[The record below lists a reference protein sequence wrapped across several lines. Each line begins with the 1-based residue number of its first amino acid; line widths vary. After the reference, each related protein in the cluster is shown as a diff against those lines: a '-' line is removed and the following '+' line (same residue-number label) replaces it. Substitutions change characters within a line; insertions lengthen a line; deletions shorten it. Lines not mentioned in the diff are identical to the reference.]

1 MIIKNKELMNKVLKL
16 RSKNKKVVFTNGCFD
31 ILHLG
36 HKTYLNQ
43 SKALG
48 DFLIVAINSDESVKL
63 LKGDDRPINNQELR
77 SKNLMNLECVDE
89 VVVFSD
95 ETPLKLIESL
105 LPDVLTKGGDYNY
118 KNIVGSNIVEKNG
131 GKVVLLPYLKGY
143 STTTIINNRRKG
155 LTGETSIG

>member
-1 MIIKNKELMNKVLKL
+1 MSKVLKL
-16 RSKNKKVVFTNGCFD
+16 RLKNKKVVFTNGCFD

-89 VVVFSD
+89 VVVFSE
-95 ETPLKLIESL
+95 ETPLKLIEL
-105 LPDVLTKGGDYNY
+105 LSKSANL
-118 KNIVGSNIVEKNG
+118 
-131 GKVVLLPYLKGY
+131 
-143 STTTIINNRRKG
+143 
-155 LTGETSIG
+155 

>member
-1 MIIKNKELMNKVLKL
+1 MSKVSKL
-16 RSKNKKVVFTNGCFD
+16 RLKNKKVVFTNGCFD

-36 HKTYLNQ
+36 HQTYLNQ

-89 VVVFSD
+89 VVVFSE
-95 ETPLKLIESL
+95 ETPLKLIELL
-105 LPDVLTKGGDYNY
+105 LPDVLTKGGDYNH
-118 KNIVGSNIVEKNG
+118 KNIAGSNIVEKNG
-131 GKVVLLPYLKGY
+131 GRVVLLPYLKGY
-143 STTTIINNRRKG
+143 STTTIIKNRRKG

>member
-1 MIIKNKELMNKVLKL
+1 MIIKNKELMSKVSKL
-16 RSKNKKVVFTNGCFD
+16 RLKNKKVVFTNGCFD

-36 HKTYLNQ
+36 HQTYLNQ
-43 SKALG
+43 SKSLG

-89 VVVFSD
+89 VVVFSE
-95 ETPLKLIESL
+95 ETPLKLIEFL
-105 LPDVLTKGGDYNY
+105 LPDVLTKGGDYNH
-118 KNIVGSNIVEKNG
+118 KNIAGSNIVEKNG
-131 GKVVLLPYLKGY
+131 GRVVLLPYLKGY
-143 STTTIINNRRKG
+143 STTTIIKNRRKG

>member
-1 MIIKNKELMNKVLKL
+1 MSKVSKL
-16 RSKNKKVVFTNGCFD
+16 RLKNKKVVFTNGCFD

-36 HKTYLNQ
+36 HQTYLNQ

-48 DFLIVAINSDESVKL
+48 DFLIVAINSDESVKS

-77 SKNLMNLECVDE
+77 SKNLLNLDCVDE
-89 VVVFSD
+89 VVVFS
-95 ETPLKLIESL
+95 EKTPLKLIEFL
-105 LPDVLTKGGDYNY
+105 LPDVLTKGGDYNH

-131 GKVVLLPYLKGY
+131 GKVILLPYLKGY

-155 LTGETSIG
+155 LTGETGIG

>member
-1 MIIKNKELMNKVLKL
+1 MIIKNKKLMSKVSKL
-16 RSKNKKVVFTNGCFD
+16 RLKNKKVVFTNGCFD

-36 HKTYLNQ
+36 HQTYLNQ

-48 DFLIVAINSDESVKL
+48 DFLIVAINSDESVKS

-77 SKNLMNLECVDE
+77 SKNLLNLDCVDE
-89 VVVFSD
+89 VVVFS
-95 ETPLKLIESL
+95 EKTPLKLIEFL

-118 KNIVGSNIVEKNG
+118 ENIVGSNIVEENG
-131 GKVVLLPYLKGY
+131 GKVILLPYLKGY

-155 LTGETSIG
+155 LTGETGIG

>member
-1 MIIKNKELMNKVLKL
+1 MIIKNKELMSKVSKL
-16 RSKNKKVVFTNGCFD
+16 RLKNRKVVFTNGCFD

-36 HKTYLNQ
+36 HHTYLNQ

-48 DFLIVAINSDESVKL
+48 DFLIVAINSDESVKS

-77 SKNLMNLECVDE
+77 SKNLLNLECVDE
-89 VVVFSD
+89 VVVFS
-95 ETPLKLIESL
+95 EKTPIKLIEFL
-105 LPDVLTKGGDYNY
+105 LPDVLTKGGDYNH

-131 GKVVLLPYLKGY
+131 GKVILLPYLKGY

-155 LTGETSIG
+155 LTGETGIG

>member
-1 MIIKNKELMNKVLKL
+1 MSKVSKL
-16 RSKNKKVVFTNGCFD
+16 RLKNKKVVFTNGCFD

-36 HKTYLNQ
+36 HQTYLNQ

-48 DFLIVAINSDESVKL
+48 DFLIVAINSDESVKS

-77 SKNLMNLECVDE
+77 SKNLLSLECVDE
-89 VVVFSD
+89 VVVFS
-95 ETPLKLIESL
+95 EKTPLKLIEFL

-118 KNIVGSNIVEKNG
+118 ENIVGSNIVEKNG
-131 GKVVLLPYLKGY
+131 GKVILLPYLKGY

-155 LTGETSIG
+155 LTGETGIG

>member
-1 MIIKNKELMNKVLKL
+1 MSKVLKL
-16 RSKNKKVVFTNGCFD
+16 RLKNKKVVFTNGCFD

-89 VVVFSD
+89 VVVFSE
-95 ETPLKLIESL
+95 ETPLKLIEFL

-118 KNIVGSNIVEKNG
+118 KNIAGSNIVEKNG

-143 STTTIINNRRKG
+143 STTTIISNRRKG

>member
-89 VVVFSD
+89 VVVFSE
-95 ETPLKLIESL
+95 ETPLKLIEFL
-105 LPDVLTKGGDYNY
+105 LPDILTKGGDYNHI
-118 KNIVGSNIVEKNG
+118 NIVGSNIVEKNG

>member
-1 MIIKNKELMNKVLKL
+1 MIIKNKELMSKVSKL
-16 RSKNKKVVFTNGCFD
+16 RLKNKKVVFTNGCFD

-36 HKTYLNQ
+36 HQTYLNQ

-89 VVVFSD
+89 VVVFSE
-95 ETPLKLIESL
+95 ETPLKLIEFL
-105 LPDVLTKGGDYNY
+105 LPNVLTKGGDYNH

-131 GKVVLLPYLKGY
+131 GRVVLLPYLKGY

>member
-1 MIIKNKELMNKVLKL
+1 MSKVSKL
-16 RSKNKKVVFTNGCFD
+16 RLKNKKVVFTNGCFD

-36 HKTYLNQ
+36 HQTYLNQ

-48 DFLIVAINSDESVKL
+48 DFLIVAINSDESVKS

-77 SKNLMNLECVDE
+77 SKNLLNLDCVDE
-89 VVVFSD
+89 VVVFS
-95 ETPLKLIESL
+95 EKTPLKLIEFL

-118 KNIVGSNIVEKNG
+118 ENIVGSNIVEKNG
-131 GKVVLLPYLKGY
+131 GKVILLPYLKGY

-155 LTGETSIG
+155 LTGETGIG

>member
-1 MIIKNKELMNKVLKL
+1 MNKVLKL

-89 VVVFSD
+89 VVVFSE

>member
-1 MIIKNKELMNKVLKL
+1 MIIKNKDLMSKVLKL
-16 RSKNKKVVFTNGCFD
+16 RLKNKKVVFTNGCFD

-36 HKTYLNQ
+36 HQTYLNQ

-77 SKNLMNLECVDE
+77 SKNLMNLKCVDE
-89 VVVFSD
+89 VVVFSE
-95 ETPLKLIESL
+95 ETPLKLIEFL

-143 STTTIINNRRKG
+143 STTTIISNRRKG

>member
-1 MIIKNKELMNKVLKL
+1 MIIKNKKLMSKVSKL
-16 RSKNKKVVFTNGCFD
+16 RLKNKKVVFTNGCFD

-36 HKTYLNQ
+36 HQTYLNQ

-48 DFLIVAINSDESVKL
+48 DFLIVAINSDESVKS

-77 SKNLMNLECVDE
+77 SKNLLNLDCVDE
-89 VVVFSD
+89 VVVFS
-95 ETPLKLIESL
+95 EKTPLKLIEFL
-105 LPDVLTKGGDYNY
+105 LPDVLTKGGDYNH

-131 GKVVLLPYLKGY
+131 GKVILLPYLKGY

-155 LTGETSIG
+155 LTGETGIG

>member
-1 MIIKNKELMNKVLKL
+1 MNIKNKELMSKVSKL
-16 RSKNKKVVFTNGCFD
+16 RLKNKKVVFTNGCFD

-36 HKTYLNQ
+36 HQTYLKQ

-89 VVVFSD
+89 VVVFSE
-95 ETPLKLIESL
+95 ETPLKLIEFL

-118 KNIVGSNIVEKNG
+118 KNIAGSNIVEKNG

-143 STTTIINNRRKG
+143 STTTIISNRRKG

>member
-1 MIIKNKELMNKVLKL
+1 MSKVLKL
-16 RSKNKKVVFTNGCFD
+16 RLKNKKVVFTNGCFD

-118 KNIVGSNIVEKNG
+118 KNIVGSNIIEKNG

-143 STTTIINNRRKG
+143 STTTIISNRRKG

>member
-1 MIIKNKELMNKVLKL
+1 MIIKNKKLMSKVSKL
-16 RSKNKKVVFTNGCFD
+16 RLKNKKVVFTNGCSD

-36 HKTYLNQ
+36 HQTYLNQ

-48 DFLIVAINSDESVKL
+48 DFLIVAINSDESVKS

-77 SKNLMNLECVDE
+77 SKNLLNLDCVDE
-89 VVVFSD
+89 VVVFS
-95 ETPLKLIESL
+95 EKTPLKLIEFL

-118 KNIVGSNIVEKNG
+118 ENIVGSNIVEKNG
-131 GKVVLLPYLKGY
+131 GKVILLPYLKGY

-155 LTGETSIG
+155 LTGETGIG

>member
-1 MIIKNKELMNKVLKL
+1 MIIKNKELMSKVSKL
-16 RSKNKKVVFTNGCFD
+16 RLKNKKVVFTNGCFD

-36 HKTYLNQ
+36 HQTYLNQ

-48 DFLIVAINSDESVKL
+48 DFLIVAINSDESVKS

-77 SKNLMNLECVDE
+77 SKNLLNLDCVDE
-89 VVVFSD
+89 VVVFS
-95 ETPLKLIESL
+95 EKTPLKLIEFL
-105 LPDVLTKGGDYNY
+105 LPDVLTKGGDYNH

-131 GKVVLLPYLKGY
+131 GKVILLPYLKGY

-155 LTGETSIG
+155 LTGETGIG

>member
-1 MIIKNKELMNKVLKL
+1 MSKVSKL
-16 RSKNKKVVFTNGCFD
+16 RLKNRKVVFTNGCFD

-36 HKTYLNQ
+36 HHTYLNQ

-48 DFLIVAINSDESVKL
+48 DFLIVAINSDESVKS

-77 SKNLMNLECVDE
+77 SKNLLNLECVDE
-89 VVVFSD
+89 VVVFS
-95 ETPLKLIESL
+95 EKTPIKLIEFL
-105 LPDVLTKGGDYNY
+105 LPDVLTKGGDYNH

-131 GKVVLLPYLKGY
+131 GKVILLPYLKGY

-155 LTGETSIG
+155 LTGETGIG